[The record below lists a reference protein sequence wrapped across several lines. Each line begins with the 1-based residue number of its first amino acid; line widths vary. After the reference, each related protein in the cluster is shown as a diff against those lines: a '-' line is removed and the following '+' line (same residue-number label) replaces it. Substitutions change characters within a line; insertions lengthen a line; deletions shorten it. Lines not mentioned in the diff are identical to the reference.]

1 MQTRDFN
8 RAFDG
13 AAGGFIAGLV
23 VMIWFFVLD
32 LVSGQP
38 LATPSL
44 LASAFLHHEGLEV
57 SDLMMAGYTILHFGV
72 FVVLGIG
79 AALFLQLIRSAPR
92 LVYGFVFGV
101 GVLEVVHYGGLLAIR
116 AELITILP
124 AVHVVVANVVG
135 GMALMAYLH
144 RAQQAE
150 TPLGLGML
158 KYHPLMAQG
167 VVVGLIG
174 ALTVA
179 VWFLVLDALAG
190 RPMFTPAALGSAV
203 FLGVA
208 SAAEVQVT
216 IGTVAVYTALHVAA
230 FIGVG
235 VLFAWVAERVEHT
248 PGVWLLA
255 LMAFIV
261 VEAGFLGAAGL
272 MASWVLDAL
281 GWWAVAMGN
290 VLAVS
295 AMGWRIWA
303 THPLLRERL
312 FKRPV
317 ETMV

>member
-1 MQTRDFN
+1 M
-8 RAFDG
+8 
-13 AAGGFIAGLV
+13 
-23 VMIWFFVLD
+23 
-32 LVSGQP
+32 
-38 LATPSL
+38 
-44 LASAFLHHEGLEV
+44 
-57 SDLMMAGYTILHFGV
+57 MMAGYTILHFGV

-79 AALFLQLIRSAPR
+79 ASWFLLLIRSSPR

-101 GVLEVVHYGGLLAIR
+101 GVLEVVHYGGLLAVR

-124 AVHVVVANVVG
+124 AVHVVLANVVG

-179 VWFLVLDALAG
+179 VWFLVLDGLAG